1 MSKYI
6 KLSQEEELDSQ
17 PEQTSQITSPETI
30 LNSPQIT
37 NMLDQIAGSIVKEN
51 QAAFADGVSPADIA
65 NLETMISKLV
75 NLALPS

>member
-6 KLSQEEELDSQ
+6 KLSQEEEIDSQ

-51 QAAFADGVSPADIA
+51 QVAFADGVSPADIA